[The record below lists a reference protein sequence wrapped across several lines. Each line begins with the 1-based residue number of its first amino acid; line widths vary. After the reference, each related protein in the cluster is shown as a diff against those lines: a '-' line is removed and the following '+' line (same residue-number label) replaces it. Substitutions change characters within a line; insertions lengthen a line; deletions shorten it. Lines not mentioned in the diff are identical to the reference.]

1 MTGNTTTRRKIRER
15 DLDEKLPARSHEYFH
30 RFHFRLQWG
39 LLIAF
44 LAPLA
49 IVAFY
54 FGFQLDSTH
63 KKSVKLHLLALAESL
78 SNTIDL
84 FLEERA
90 VNIFSL
96 FHSRDF
102 SVQPKT
108 EDMEQRLQSLRH
120 ASDAFVDVGF
130 FNAQGVQIGYAG
142 PYPHL
147 EGRDYSGEQWFSQ
160 LIGGTRDFSV
170 SDVYLGF
177 RERPHFSIAVQQ
189 RIDRETYVVRATLD
203 PRNFY
208 LFLQDISREEGID
221 AALINEQGLFQAVNP
236 QTGKLLGKSEFV
248 PTTEDDGRA
257 RETVVNGE
265 GVVLACVF
273 LKETPWSL
281 IVKQPLTLAY
291 AESRRGRYV
300 LIAVA
305 LLIVVVIVILI
316 RMTTNRLLLRA
327 EATARSRE
335 ELQSELLHAAKL
347 ASVGE
352 LAAGV
357 AHEINNPL
365 AIIGATSGVLRD
377 MMDPELSLKW
387 SAEAA
392 TEELDTIDAAVMR
405 GRGITSQLMNFSR
418 KNTPQL
424 DSCNLNEI
432 LDGVLEGF
440 IEHELSVSG
449 VQLVR
454 DYEARLPEVLV
465 DPDQCRQVFLNLI
478 NNAADAIEGK
488 NGTITLSTR
497 GDGDNVRV
505 TVVDNGKGIEPQNI
519 ERVFLPFFSTKEVGK
534 GTGLGL
540 SVSLGIVESMG
551 GSMEVQSAV
560 DVGSAFTVIMP
571 VPGTEA
577 MTEARTEALTDE
589 ESTR

>member
-1 MTGNTTTRRKIRER
+1 
-15 DLDEKLPARSHEYFH
+15 
-30 RFHFRLQWG
+30 
-39 LLIAF
+39 
-44 LAPLA
+44 
-49 IVAFY
+49 
-54 FGFQLDSTH
+54 
-63 KKSVKLHLLALAESL
+63 
-78 SNTIDL
+78 
-84 FLEERA
+84 
-90 VNIFSL
+90 
-96 FHSRDF
+96 
-102 SVQPKT
+102 
-108 EDMEQRLQSLRH
+108 
-120 ASDAFVDVGF
+120 
-130 FNAQGVQIGYAG
+130 
-142 PYPHL
+142 
-147 EGRDYSGEQWFSQ
+147 
-160 LIGGTRDFSV
+160 
-170 SDVYLGF
+170 
-177 RERPHFSIAVQQ
+177 
-189 RIDRETYVVRATLD
+189 
-203 PRNFY
+203 
-208 LFLQDISREEGID
+208 
-221 AALINEQGLFQAVNP
+221 
-236 QTGKLLGKSEFV
+236 
-248 PTTEDDGRA
+248 
-257 RETVVNGE
+257 
-265 GVVLACVF
+265 
-273 LKETPWSL
+273 
-281 IVKQPLTLAY
+281 
-291 AESRRGRYV
+291 
-300 LIAVA
+300 
-305 LLIVVVIVILI
+305 
-316 RMTTNRLLLRA
+316 
-327 EATARSRE
+327 
-335 ELQSELLHAAKL
+335 
-347 ASVGE
+347 
-352 LAAGV
+352 V